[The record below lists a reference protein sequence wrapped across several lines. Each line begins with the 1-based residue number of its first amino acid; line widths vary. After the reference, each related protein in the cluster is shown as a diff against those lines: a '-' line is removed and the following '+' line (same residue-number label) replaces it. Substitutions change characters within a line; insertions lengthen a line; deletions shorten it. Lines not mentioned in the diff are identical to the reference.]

1 MSKVFII
8 LCNYLMLSFKE
19 KDNKKK
25 NNNNNKKTIRI
36 IIISKITHKINNK
49 IKIITN
55 NKTIQMN
62 SNNLSLPIIHH
73 KQKIKSLN
81 LLLQTLPNQ
90 LLMIL
95 TCLEMHSIIMILK
108 INPVIN
114 NKDTLFW
121 EFKTSSKINKISQ
134 NNHKFINPLL
144 EINNLKI

>member
-1 MSKVFII
+1 
-8 LCNYLMLSFKE
+8 MLSFKE